1 MATVYLQQIL
11 KSQRGANMNS
21 LHSPIKY
28 FGGKGM
34 MQNKILK
41 FIPDHFGY
49 LEGCV
54 GGGSIFFAKR
64 KSQIEVLNDINQNIY
79 SLFYVLQNKE
89 MFTRLQERLELSYYH
104 ELLRTEAKDKL
115 KTELSIEDRAYYYF
129 YWNRLSVQG
138 AGGFSKQTTESRQG
152 ASKSVNDFLSSIERL
167 PEIHNRLRQA
177 LIFNQ
182 NVIDLLPQ
190 YDLPKWF
197 YYLDPPYRHSTRTGA
212 RYENDMDNSEQE
224 KFLQTVL
231 SLKNAKVLISG
242 YDCKEYSILEKN
254 GFYKEQ
260 FEVNVINANNESR
273 KSIETLWMNYKIENS
288 LF

>member
-1 MATVYLQQIL
+1 MQ
-11 KSQRGANMNS
+11 S

-41 FIPDHFGY
+41 YIPEHFGY

-64 KSQIEVLNDINQNIY
+64 KSPIEVLNDINQNIY

-89 MFTRLQERLELSYYH
+89 MFSRFRERCELSYYH
-104 ELLRTEAKDKL
+104 EVLRTEAKDKL

-152 ASKSVNDFLSSIERL
+152 VSKSVNDFLSSIERL

-177 LIFNQ
+177 LVFSQ
-182 NVIDLLPQ
+182 NIIDLLPQ

-197 YYLDPPYRHSTRTGA
+197 YYLDPPYHHSTRTGA
-212 RYENDMDNSEQE
+212 RYENDMDNLEQE
-224 KFLQTVL
+224 KFLQSVIN
-231 SLKNAKVLISG
+231 LKHAKVLISG
-242 YDCKEYSILEKN
+242 YDCSEYSILEQN
-254 GFYKEQ
+254 GFIKEQ

-273 KSIETLWMNYKIENS
+273 KSIETLWMNYQIQES
-288 LF
+288 LFNI